1 MFRRDFV
8 NLDEKVRYIKK
19 AKDQNRLII
28 FVGAGV
34 SKNSDLPDWE
44 QLIRV
49 FIDKLNYP
57 NRDGEKLSS
66 DEYLKIPQYYY
77 NIYGKEE
84 YEKVIKEELDRKGE
98 PNDIHKLIFKLNPMH
113 IITTNYDRLLE
124 DTIIEQRM
132 LFDVISKDRDLL
144 DSKKNN
150 YIIKMHGDIKELGN
164 IVLKENDYLNY
175 SQNHILIETY
185 IKSLL
190 VSNTFLFIGY
200 SLNDYN
206 LKQIISWV
214 DYLAKSY
221 TNINDRPKNFIIQ
234 EVSEAYSGF
243 IEDYYEKNNIFI
255 ISPCKC
261 QYIFV

>member
-1 MFRRDFV
+1 M

-98 PNDIHKLIFKLNPMH
+98 PNDIHKLIFKL
-113 IITTNYDRLLE
+113 
-124 DTIIEQRM
+124 
-132 LFDVISKDRDLL
+132 
-144 DSKKNN
+144 
-150 YIIKMHGDIKELGN
+150 
-164 IVLKENDYLNY
+164 
-175 SQNHILIETY
+175 ILCI
-185 IKSLL
+185 
-190 VSNTFLFIGY
+190 
-200 SLNDYN
+200 
-206 LKQIISWV
+206 
-214 DYLAKSY
+214 
-221 TNINDRPKNFIIQ
+221 
-234 EVSEAYSGF
+234 
-243 IEDYYEKNNIFI
+243 
-255 ISPCKC
+255 
-261 QYIFV
+261 